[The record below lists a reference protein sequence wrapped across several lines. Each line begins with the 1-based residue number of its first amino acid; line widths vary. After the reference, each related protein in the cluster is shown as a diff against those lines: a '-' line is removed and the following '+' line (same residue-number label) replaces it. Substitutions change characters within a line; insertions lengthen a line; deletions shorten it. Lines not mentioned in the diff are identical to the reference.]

1 MKKFLVNTQN
11 ANRIKGR
18 NCAPRI
24 RDVSNNGIANKIN
37 NALNIARTPKSLLGI
52 DRKIA
57 QKGNRYHSGTIDGG
71 VCIGFAGMQLSLCPN
86 RLGAQ
91 NTIPDSANRNPKIVT
106 KSLNVK

>member
-1 MKKFLVNTQN
+1 MKGSSTWHAPKYINTKKLAANTQK

-37 NALNIARTPKSLLGI
+37 KAANIATTPKSLLGI

-57 QKGNRYHSGTIDGG
+57 
-71 VCIGFAGMQLSLCPN
+71 
-86 RLGAQ
+86 
-91 NTIPDSANRNPKIVT
+91 
-106 KSLNVK
+106 

>member
-57 QKGNRYHSGTIDGG
+57 
-71 VCIGFAGMQLSLCPN
+71 
-86 RLGAQ
+86 
-91 NTIPDSANRNPKIVT
+91 
-106 KSLNVK
+106 